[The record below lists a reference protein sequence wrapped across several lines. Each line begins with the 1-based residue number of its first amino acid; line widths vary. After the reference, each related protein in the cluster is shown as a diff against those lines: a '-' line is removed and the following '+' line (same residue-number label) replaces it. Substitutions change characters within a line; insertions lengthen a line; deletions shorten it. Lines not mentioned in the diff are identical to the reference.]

1 MLNSFEDFSKFVL
14 QNSSHNTRE
23 SDRVHIILNY
33 PKIEWDE
40 YAQYMATLTWWTG
53 VGWGRKGN
61 TEPLIFAETLDEAV
75 AQADKYDYAMVSYIG
90 TFYNNWNRDSSVT
103 IHTHFNEFCD
113 SGAPCK
119 GHILWHEKNAYAR
132 MHLQCFFLNLD
143 HWRLIGKP
151 SFGKY
156 SGEVIW
162 PDRSASNVHDD
173 YTPYWLSPP
182 EEPIVKNVR
191 SAEMAEYISKV
202 IESGHTIYNFVNERE
217 VKFFCYPER
226 RQCEALEFEEN
237 KEDNIVYTRNN
248 EKYSAMKVDTNLKF
262 DVIYA
267 PSSGFSGE
275 YLYHLY
281 GHENTK
287 MVFFD
292 INKDSI
298 SWKKMVYDFRD
309 IDRIEHYWKSKDHVI
324 VDDADYKPVVRDLNE
339 ELFPRELLE
348 ETMNKIGTPEFIEF
362 DAVIDPIENLNI
374 DTDKVNL
381 LYFSNIFCYN
391 YLIHRHPV
399 DVIHSRWNEYLDIDN
414 CIIGGKN
421 LFRDE
426 VIHGNY

>member
-1 MLNSFEDFSKFVL
+1 MLNSFEEFGKFIL
-14 QNSSHNTRE
+14 QNSSHNTKE
-23 SDRVHIILNY
+23 TKKVHIILNY

-61 TEPLIFAETLDEAV
+61 TEAIIFAETLDEAV
-75 AQADKYDYAMVSYIG
+75 AQSDKYEYAMVSYIG
-90 TFYNNWNRDSSVT
+90 SFYNNWHRDEPNT
-103 IHTHFNEFCD
+103 IHTYFDEFCE

-119 GHILWHEKNAYAR
+119 GHILWHEKNQYAR
-132 MHLQCFFLNLD
+132 MHLQCFFLNLN
-143 HWRLIGKP
+143 HWRVIGKP
-151 SFGKY
+151 SFGRY
-156 SGEVIW
+156 TGDVVW
-162 PDRSASNVHDD
+162 PERSSTNVHDD
-173 YTPYWLSPP
+173 YTPYWLKPK
-182 EEPIVKNVR
+182 EETVIKTVR
-191 SAEMAEYISKV
+191 NAEMAEYISKV
-202 IESGHTIYNFVNERE
+202 IEAGDTIHNFIQERD

-226 RQCEALEFEEN
+226 RSCEALDFEEN
-237 KEDNIVYTRNN
+237 KNDNIVYTKNN
-248 EKYSAMKVDTNLKF
+248 EKYSHMKVKTNLKF

-267 PSSGFSGE
+267 PASGFSGE

-287 MVFFD
+287 MIFFD
-292 INKDSI
+292 INDDSI

-309 IDRIEHYWKSKDHVI
+309 LDRVENYWKKKEGVI
-324 VDDADYKPVVRDLNE
+324 VDDADYKPVVRGDNE
-339 ELFPRELLE
+339 KLFPQDKILE
-348 ETMNKIGTPEFIEF
+348 TIEKIGNPEFIKF
-362 DAVIDPIENLNI
+362 DAVIDPIENLKI

-399 DVIHSRWNEYLDIDN
+399 DVIHARWGEFLDLDN

-426 VIHGNY
+426 VISGNY